1 MKRINYVITVILA
14 MALFVSC
21 GKESKEPEENFV
33 DNLNLA
39 EEAEEQNEYQK
50 DEEEEIEKKMEKVG
64 AQDEQP
70 ESPKEVDNSR
80 WEWFIE
86 PGKYS
91 DIVLYDENFI
101 AVADS
106 SGKYGFLDGDKNLIV
121 EHQYTHVAGVSEQI
135 ARVTDQDYNYL
146 FLDYNGK
153 LITEESF
160 PDANDF
166 SEGLAAVEKEGGWG
180 FINTSGKIAI
190 ACQYDHVTEF
200 HEGLAA
206 VETDEKWHYIDKT
219 GKTVFEGEYEDVLY
233 FSEGMAAV
241 QKEGKWGFIDK
252 NGSLR
257 IDFQYEDAGNFREGK
272 AAVAKTM
279 DGYQEWAY
287 INEDNEVVVDY
298 WLCSAA
304 EGRMEL
310 AGEFHDGYALIT
322 SDLYCL
328 IDEAGKTVLGK
339 NNPFFLT
346 GGSEYSIEPGWMA
359 AYDYTDDSM
368 TEEKYGFVDINGRIK
383 VPFIFEHVSEIHGD
397 LAAVRYERG
406 GKTEAGVIRLKLRS
420 YDSHREFPYGSME
433 YVDEKNYAFLKKTY
447 DEIDFTGEYQMG
459 NQELYEEYRK
469 EYKKLVDNEITFT
482 EPETGETYYLKEY
495 GGLKVYKG

>member
-14 MALFVSC
+14 MALFASC

-50 DEEEEIEKKMEKVG
+50 DEEEEIEKKVEKVG

-180 FINTSGKIAI
+180 FI
-190 ACQYDHVTEF
+190 
-200 HEGLAA
+200 
-206 VETDEKWHYIDKT
+206 
-219 GKTVFEGEYEDVLY
+219 
-233 FSEGMAAV
+233 
-241 QKEGKWGFIDK
+241 DK

-328 IDEAGKTVLGK
+328 IDEEGKTVLGK

-346 GGSEYSIEPGWMA
+346 GGSVYGIEPGWMA

-459 NQELYEEYRK
+459 NQELCEKYRK

-482 EPETGETYYLKEY
+482 DPETGETYYLKEY